1 MTGSRRT
8 VPGSYAR
15 AVERRWARLCDR
27 AVILSE
33 RDWAL
38 LEDWHR
44 RGIPLQIIHEAMDA
58 AEARRGKAR
67 RPARPPRGLAYVAP
81 AVEEA
86 WRTVLDGR
94 IAEGSAPRAAGV
106 LPPRGAEA
114 WRRRLEAEEEDSPLR
129 RLLAALLQALD
140 SGAAADGIDAR
151 LDREIAGAAPDPLR
165 RRAEDEVGRELEPYA
180 GRMKGEMLEATH
192 RRAVARR
199 LREWLGLPGLELD
212 RES

>member
-8 VPGSYAR
+8 VSGSYAR

-38 LEDWHR
+38 IEDWHR
-44 RGIPLQIIHEAMDA
+44 RGIPVQIIQEAMDA
-58 AEARRGKAR
+58 AEARRGKSR
-67 RPARPPRGLAYVAP
+67 RAPRPPRGLAYVAP

-94 IAEGSAPRAAGV
+94 IAKGGTPLPAGE
-106 LPPRGAEA
+106 PPPGGVQA
-114 WRRRLEAEEEDSPLR
+114 WRRRLETEPGDSPLH
-129 RLLAALLQALD
+129 RLLAALLEALD
-140 SGAAADGIDAR
+140 SGEAADAIDAR
-151 LDREIAGAAPDPLR
+151 LEREIVGAAPGPLR
-165 RRAEDEVGRELEPYA
+165 QRAEDEVGRELEPYV
-180 GRMKGEMLEATH
+180 GRMTDDTLEATR

-199 LREWLGLPGLELD
+199 LREWLALPGLQRD
-212 RES
+212 HES